1 LEGLLIEASNLKRKK
16 EEIRHRIWLLMEE
29 MNIARFPRP
38 VYGRIPN
45 FINSEIA
52 AQRLA
57 DQKEFKQARVIK
69 VNPDSPQSRIRYL
82 TLLNGKTL
90 IMPTPRLRNGFLILD
105 PHKIPKSQYSK
116 ASSIYG
122 AFKYGKPC
130 RINEMPSIDLVV
142 VGSVAV
148 SRDGIRIGK
157 GGGYSEIEYGVLRE
171 IGSAKED
178 TPIFTT
184 IHDVQILDEVPREP
198 HDLIV
203 DAIITPTKVIRIKRT
218 YELPKGLI
226 WEKLSMEKIK
236 EIPIL
241 TELS

>member
-1 LEGLLIEASNLKRKK
+1 
-16 EEIRHRIWLLMEE
+16 MEE

-45 FINSEIA
+45 FVNSEVA
-52 AQRLA
+52 ARNLI

-105 PHKIPKSQYSK
+105 PNKIPKSQYPK
-116 ASSIYG
+116 ASSIHG
-122 AFKYGKPC
+122 AFKHGKPC
-130 RINEMPSIDLVV
+130 SINNMPHIDLVV
-142 VGSVAV
+142 VGSVAA

-171 IGSAKED
+171 IGSIKED

-184 IHDVQILDEVPREP
+184 VHDVQMVDEAPRETY
-198 HDLIV
+198 DLIV
-203 DAIITPTKVIRIKRT
+203 DAIITPTRVIRVKRM
-218 YELPKGLI
+218 YELPKGII
-226 WEKLSMEKIK
+226 WEKLSADKIR

-241 TELS
+241 VELRKDSCLK